1 MKQIN
6 VAVIGTGWCGGIRA
20 ETAHRNPL
28 VKNLYIAET
37 NEIRLKEMTDK
48 VKPVVATTDYR
59 ELLKIAEIDAVMIS
73 ATPETTHFPI
83 AKESLLAGKH
93 VFLEK
98 PIAIALEEADELI
111 AIAKQKNLKFTIGYS
126 QRFNPKYAYVKKS
139 INDGA
144 DTPFDEAV
152 KVDQMMR
159 RPLESTED
167 YSEGLLAH
175 FEKRRA
181 IFKGK

>member
-20 ETAHRNPL
+20 ETAFKSPL

-48 VKPVVATTDYR
+48 VKPTMATTDYK
-59 ELLKIAEIDAVMIS
+59 ELLKIDEIDAVMIS
-73 ATPETTHFPI
+73 ATPETTHFPM
-83 AKESLLAGKH
+83 ARDALLAGKH

-111 AIAKQKNLKFTIGYS
+111 SLAKQKNLKFTIGYS
-126 QRFNPKYAYVKKS
+126 KRFNPKYAYVKKS
-139 INDGA
+139 I
-144 DTPFDEAV
+144 
-152 KVDQMMR
+152 Q
-159 RPLESTED
+159 ED
-167 YSEGLLAH
+167 RKSVV
-175 FEKRRA
+175 
-181 IFKGK
+181 